1 MKFITVPGAPPPAGH
16 YSAAVSANGFL
27 FVAGQLPRDAAGSIP
42 SGIDAQMRQAFANVS
57 AILDAAG
64 SALDRIVSVTVYIT
78 DVANWPAVNSA
89 YAEILGEHKP
99 ARTIAVSPQLHFGC
113 LLELQAIALG

>member
-1 MKFITVPGAPPPAGH
+1 
-16 YSAAVSANGFL
+16 
-27 FVAGQLPRDAAGSIP
+27 
-42 SGIDAQMRQAFANVS
+42 MRQAFANVS